1 MRIYSLLILLF
12 LGAACTQQAAKAETG
27 ITKEALV
34 GSWEAVTGKLVKKDG
49 QVDELDMAKEKFL
62 VVFDANGSGVN
73 SSMQNGVEVKRPHE
87 WVLDGT
93 EVRIYEKLHPYLEI
107 WKIVDV
113 GPKAMVIRIIFNNDP
128 DVAEGIFRLV
138 RK

>member
-1 MRIYSLLILLF
+1 MRIYSLLVLLF
-12 LGAACTQQAAKAETG
+12 LGAACTQQATKAQEKV
-27 ITKEALV
+27 TKEALV
-34 GSWEAVTGKLVKKDG
+34 GSWEAVTGKLVKKNG
-49 QVDELDMAKEKFL
+49 QVAELDMTKEKFL
-62 VVFDANGSGVN
+62 VVFDASGSGVN
-73 SSMQNGVEVKRPHE
+73 SSMQDGVEVKRLHE

-128 DVAEGIFRLV
+128 EVAEGIFRLV
-138 RK
+138 KK